1 MSQTRDD
8 QLAVTSLA
16 RRVNSLDRTITIDV
30 TISGDD
36 DNDEVMSVLVQSLS
50 LSPNILY
57 CTFT

>member
-16 RRVNSLDRTITIDV
+16 RRVNSLDRSITIDV

-36 DNDEVMSVLVQSLS
+36 VNDEVMSVLAQSLS